1 MEKIPT
7 SYIPEDPKR
16 EKELTET
23 RKITTFHTPDGWDEE
38 VDKSIK
44 GESFVAYARYM
55 YPEEQKREKEFAEMI
70 NVPDVALLNSGMA
83 AIVTAVEA
91 EELNIGDVVLAGSE
105 VYECTKELYANLK
118 HRGIKIVTIDSG
130 NIEEI
135 NEKINTYKPRLIILE
150 SVANDPG
157 NPEMQVCNI
166 GKLGKL
172 IEHKNLEYK
181 ENFSVDSLL
190 KDLLDKKTYRS
201 KLSEDF
207 EQNLKNSFEEFKVGN
222 NPFIFRGEVR
232 EISEAAGISISDA
245 IHELERILKYLQRNN
260 HEKLSL
266 IVDNTLPSPHL
277 YNITDEAKES
287 NFEMTV
293 VESATKH
300 FQEGQGKITM
310 GIAYS
315 KDANKIKK
323 IKQKRAVLGTYLQP
337 TSERE
342 IPADITQSMQ
352 EIVKTHAENALT
364 LARILDNAG
373 LDVMHP
379 NLEKHKQSELANR
392 ISPNGIATLFYVK
405 FGDDVLAKD
414 FVENV
419 FNSGTVKIGA
429 SFGHVETSMFRIGNT
444 VRIAAGQERG
454 DDFDKIKDAFEKSA
468 ERTTS

>member
-7 SYIPEDPKR
+7 SYIPEDPK
-16 EKELTET
+16 KESTET
-23 RKITTFHTPDGWDEE
+23 RKITTFHTPEGWDDEL
-38 VDKSIK
+38 DKSIK
-44 GESFVAYARYM
+44 GENFVAYARYM

-70 NVPDVALLNSGMA
+70 RVPDVALLNSGMA

-91 EELNIGDVVLAGSE
+91 EGLNIGDVVLSGKE
-105 VYECTKELYANLK
+105 VYECTKELYADLK
-118 HRGIKIVTIDSG
+118 QRGIKIVGIDSG

-135 NEKINTYKPRLIILE
+135 QEKINIHKPRLIILE

-157 NPEMQVCNI
+157 NPEMQVCDI
-166 GKLGKL
+166 SKLGKI
-172 IEHKNLEYK
+172 IETTNSEYK
-181 ENFSVDSLL
+181 EKFSLDALL
-190 KDLLDKKTYRS
+190 NDLLNKKMYRS
-201 KLSEDF
+201 KLPEDF
-207 EQNLKNSFEEFKVGN
+207 EQKLKNSFEEFKIGN

-232 EISEAAGISISDA
+232 EISEAASISISEA
-245 IHELERILKYLQRNN
+245 IRELEGILKYLQRNN

-277 YNITDEAKES
+277 YNITEEAKGS
-287 NFEMTV
+287 DFEMTV

-315 KDANKIKK
+315 NDANKIKK
-323 IKQKRAVLGTYLQP
+323 IKQKRSVLGTYLQP

-342 IPADITQSMQ
+342 IPEDITQSMR

-364 LARILDNAG
+364 LAKILDSAG

-379 NLEKHKQSELANR
+379 NLEKHKQSELANK
-392 ISPNGIATLFYVK
+392 ISPDGIVTLFYVK
-405 FGDDVLAKD
+405 FNDDVQAKD

-419 FNSGTVKIGA
+419 YSSGMIKIGA
-429 SFGHVETSMFRIGNT
+429 SFGHVETSMFRVGST
-444 VRIAAGQERG
+444 VRVAAGQEKG
-454 DDFDKIKDAFEKSA
+454 DDFDKIKDAFESA
-468 ERTTS
+468 SK

>member
-7 SYIPEDPKR
+7 YIPENSKR
-16 EKELTET
+16 EKDSEET

-38 VDKSIK
+38 LDKSIK

-91 EELNIGDVVLAGSE
+91 EELNICDVVLSGRE
-105 VYECTKELYANLK
+105 VYVCTKELYANLK
-118 HRGIKIVTIDSG
+118 QRGIKIVEIDSG

-135 NEKINTYKPRLIILE
+135 EEKVNTYKPRLIILE

-157 NPEMQVCNI
+157 NPEMQVCDI
-166 GKLGKL
+166 SKLGKI
-172 IEHKNLEYK
+172 IEHANSDYK
-181 ENFSVDSLL
+181 ERFSMDSLL
-190 KDLLDKKTYRS
+190 KDLLNKKTYSS

-207 EQNLKNSFEEFKVGN
+207 EQKLKSSFEEFKIGN
-222 NPFIFRGEVR
+222 NPFIFRAEVR
-232 EISEAAGISISDA
+232 EISEAAGISISEA
-245 IHELERILKYLQRNN
+245 IHELEGILKYLQRNN
-260 HEKLSL
+260 REKLSL

-277 YNITDEAKES
+277 FNIIDETKES

-342 IPADITQSMQ
+342 IPADITQTMQ
-352 EIVKTHAENALT
+352 EIVKTHAENALA
-364 LARILDNAG
+364 LAKILDNAG

-379 NLEKHKQSELANR
+379 NLEKHKQSELANK
-392 ISPNGIATLFYVK
+392 ISPDGIVTLFYVK
-405 FGDDVLAKD
+405 FGDDVQAKD

-419 FNSGTVKIGA
+419 YNSGTIKIGA
-429 SFGHVETSMFRIGNT
+429 SFGHVETSMFRVGST
-444 VRIAAGQERG
+444 VRVAAGQEKG
-454 DDFDKIKDAFEKSA
+454 DDFDKIKDAFENASGITK
-468 ERTTS
+468 

>member
-1 MEKIPT
+1 MEKIPS
-7 SYIPEDPKR
+7 SYTPEEPKR
-16 EKELTET
+16 EKELAET

-38 VDKSIK
+38 LDKSIK

-91 EELNIGDVVLAGSE
+91 EELSIGDVVLSGRE

-118 HRGIKIVTIDSG
+118 QRGIKVIAVDSG

-135 NEKINTYKPRLIILE
+135 SEKINTYKPRLIILE

-157 NPEMQVCNI
+157 NPEMQVCDM
-166 GKLGKL
+166 GKLGKI
-172 IEHKNLEYK
+172 IEHTNLEYK
-181 ENFSVDSLL
+181 EKFSVDSLL
-190 KDLLDKKTYRS
+190 SELLNKKTYS
-201 KLSEDF
+201 GKLSEDF
-207 EQNLKNSFEEFKVGN
+207 EQKLKNSFEEFKIGN
-222 NPFIFRGEVR
+222 NPFIFRSEVR
-232 EISEAAGISISDA
+232 EISVAAGISISEA
-245 IHELERILKYLQRNN
+245 INELEGILKYLQRNN

-266 IVDNTLPSPHL
+266 IVDNTLSSPHL
-277 YNITDEAKES
+277 YNITEETKES
-287 NFEMTV
+287 DFEMTV

-342 IPADITQSMQ
+342 IPADITQTMQ
-352 EIVKTHAENALT
+352 EIVRTHAENALA
-364 LARILDNAG
+364 LAKILDGAG

-392 ISPNGIATLFYVK
+392 ISPDGIVTLFYVK
-405 FGDDVLAKD
+405 FGDDVQAKD

-419 FNSGTVKIGA
+419 YNSGTIKIGA
-429 SFGHVETSMFRIGNT
+429 SFGHVETSMFRIGST
-444 VRIAAGQERG
+444 VRVAAGQEKG
-454 DDFDKIKDAFEKSA
+454 DDFDQIKDAFEHALK
-468 ERTTS
+468 